1 MLVDQD
7 TNEIYIPLNDMVE
20 EQMTDSREVE
30 GDTDMVNWEVVQ
42 PTTGAQYFHLLR
54 RQMVRPW
61 RKPLVVVAPK
71 TLLRLPAAAS
81 SLADISSGSSF
92 QTVISDPA
100 IKAPEKVETVI
111 LVSGRH
117 YYTLA
122 KHIEEAARFRN
133 AKKWIWSQEE
143 HRNQGAWSFVKP
155 RVSSLLGI
163 DLKYAG
169 RAELCQPAVGVGQ
182 VHRREADQLLEDTFF
197 LRQTII

>member
-1 MLVDQD
+1 MGGMDGAGPEHSSCRL
-7 TNEIYIPLNDMVE
+7 ERFL
-20 EQMTDSREVE
+20 QMTDSREVE

-81 SLADISSGSSF
+81 SLADISSGTSF

-100 IKAPEKVETVI
+100 IKTPEKVEKMV

-122 KHIEEAARFRN
+122 KHIEENKIGNVAVVRL
-133 AKKWIWSQEE
+133 E
-143 HRNQGAWSFVKP
+143 SFVKP
-155 RVSSLLGI
+155 RVFSLLGI
-163 DLKYAG
+163 ELMYAG
-169 RAELCQPAVGVGQ
+169 RAELCPPAVGVGQ
-182 VHRREADQLLEDTFF
+182 VHRREADQLLEDTFSSCA
-197 LRQTII
+197 

>member
-1 MLVDQD
+1 
-7 TNEIYIPLNDMVE
+7 
-20 EQMTDSREVE
+20 MTDSREVE

-54 RQMVRPW
+54 RQMVRRFRRNKVPNMMISPLTTKVRPW

-81 SLADISSGSSF
+81 SLADISSGTSF

-100 IKAPEKVETVI
+100 VKAPDKVETVV

-122 KHIEEAARFRN
+122 KHIEENKIVNVAVLRLESLCPFPIERLQQEAAKFKN
-133 AKKWIWSQEE
+133 AKKWVWSQEE

-155 RVSSLLGI
+155 RV
-163 DLKYAG
+163 
-169 RAELCQPAVGVGQ
+169 
-182 VHRREADQLLEDTFF
+182 
-197 LRQTII
+197 